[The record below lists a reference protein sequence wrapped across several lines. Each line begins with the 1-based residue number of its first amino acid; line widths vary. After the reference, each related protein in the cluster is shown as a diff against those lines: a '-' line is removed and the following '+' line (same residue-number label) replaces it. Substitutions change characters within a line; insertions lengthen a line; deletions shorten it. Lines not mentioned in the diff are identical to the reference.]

1 MANFRRPT
9 RDQVS
14 WVQSLGPSGLKD
26 FFFTLVDHASGSR
39 ALPQLNWKEDMM
51 KSGIIVYV
59 LGGGEPPHHLE
70 AGGDPGWTPPA
81 GPTEVV
87 VSRAGCLELD
97 DAWHLLLDRGCD
109 PIHLMVVLTQ
119 AEGLQPLYP
128 VVRLTGVDR
137 VLPEAPGHHRAGRV
151 LH

>member
-1 MANFRRPT
+1 
-9 RDQVS
+9 
-14 WVQSLGPSGLKD
+14 
-26 FFFTLVDHASGSR
+26 
-39 ALPQLNWKEDMM
+39 M

-59 LGGGEPPHHLE
+59 LGGGESPHSLE
-70 AGGDPGWTPPA
+70 IDTGDPGWSPPA

-109 PIHLMVVLTQ
+109 PIHLMVFRALDDN
-119 AEGLQPLYP
+119 LQPLYP
-128 VVRLTGVDR
+128 LVRLTGVDR
-137 VLPEAPGHHRAGRV
+137 VVPEAPGHHRARRV